1 MNGMLRVPRS
11 RGALSGLLLVLL
23 GAWGALIPFIGPYF
37 HYAYTPDSAWTY
49 TTGRFWLEILPGCA
63 TALGGLIVLA
73 SSSLP
78 FAIFGAWLAA
88 VSGAWFALGSV
99 LAPIWSTSNLSM
111 DAGTPVGGTVHR
123 ALVQTGFFTGLG
135 IVIVLLAGMALG
147 RFSVI
152 GVRETRQ
159 AERAAQ
165 ARAEREAAER
175 EAASRTEPVT
185 TDQNAPVS
193 TAPTAPASTAPRR
206 RPAPSRSPR
215 GHPAERH
222 DRSPEVHPRA
232 QQDIR
237 GHRHHTGGDQARRRA
252 GGLHYGAVAPHSWA
266 RRRYRP
272 TSARPP

>member
-63 TALGGLIVLA
+63 TAIGGLIVLA
-73 SSSLP
+73 SSSRP

-88 VSGAWFALGSV
+88 VSGAWFALGTV
-99 LAPIWSTSNLSM
+99 LAPIWGTSGISM
-111 DAGTPVGGTVHR
+111 SAGAPVGGTVHR

-159 AERAAQ
+159 AERAAK
-165 ARAEREAAER
+165 ARAEREAPAQ
-175 EAASRTEPVT
+175 EAAPRTEPVT
-185 TDQNAPVS
+185 TGPDAPVTTEPHQTSADTGTTPAETKPDDERADSS
-193 TAPTAPASTAPRR
+193 TAA
-206 RPAPSRSPR
+206 
-215 GHPAERH
+215 H
-222 DRSPEVHPRA
+222 
-232 QQDIR
+232 
-237 GHRHHTGGDQARRRA
+237 
-252 GGLHYGAVAPHSWA
+252 
-266 RRRYRP
+266 
-272 TSARPP
+272 